1 MRKSRISLGAA
12 GGLAIL
18 PGNDTN
24 TSKEQGSFLEILAGI
39 LKLLPLGFHVNS
51 VGGRHYQHNAIKFC
65 PGSANY

>member
-39 LKLLPLGFHVNS
+39 LKLLPPGFHVNS
-51 VGGRHYQHNAIKFC
+51 VGSEAL
-65 PGSANY
+65 SA